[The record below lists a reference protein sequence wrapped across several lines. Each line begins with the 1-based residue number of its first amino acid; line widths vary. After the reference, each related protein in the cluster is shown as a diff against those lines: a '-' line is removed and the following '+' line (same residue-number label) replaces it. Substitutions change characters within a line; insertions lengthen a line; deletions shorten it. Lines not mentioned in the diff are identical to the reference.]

1 MLNYDTILQ
10 LDLFYKR
17 EGKWTEI
24 PYVQLFFFLKEH
36 PQWVEWCKRG
46 AQILTMVCKNMPKDG
61 DTSKTPPVAPK
72 RATPPLPPKG
82 NEEGD
87 HPTPKAPLPPY
98 LAAVGCYPLQP
109 VPRGRGSHLERIH
122 VPFRLSNL
130 KEINLD
136 LDSFIN
142 DLE

>member
-72 RATPPLPPKG
+72 KATPHLLPKG
-82 NEEGD
+82 NEEGG
-87 HPTPKAPLPPY
+87 HPTPMAPLSSYPAAISSTPY
-98 LAAVGCYPLQP
+98 NLFPGQGVAA
-109 VPRGRGSHLERIH
+109 S
-122 VPFRLSNL
+122 
-130 KEINLD
+130 KESKSPSD
-136 LDSFIN
+136 
-142 DLE
+142 